1 MKFKVVISSC
11 YGGFG
16 LSDEAWRMLAKRRS
30 LSIEEA
36 KSQYLY
42 LGTKT
47 DGSRS
52 CPHLIAVV
60 EKLGDEANGPAS
72 ELEVVEL
79 QDSVGRYMV
88 DEYDGWE
95 SVITPAMME
104 KRWSITLNSRSDW
117 ENESC
122 NEGD

>member
-1 MKFKVVISSC
+1 MKFKVVISVC

-16 LSDEAWRMLAKRRS
+16 LSDEAWRMLAERRS

-36 KSQYLY
+36 KGQYLY

-60 EKLGDEANGPAS
+60 EKLGDEANGLAS
-72 ELEVVEL
+72 ELEVVEVE
-79 QDSVGRYMV
+79 DPVGCFAIE
-88 DEYDGWE
+88 EYDGWE
-95 SVITPAMME
+95 SIITPAMME
-104 KRWSITLNSRSDW
+104 RRWSVTQN
-117 ENESC
+117 SC
-122 NEGD
+122 NEGN